1 LLIRLVYDKNTS
13 PYRFTFK
20 FGVKFENQICI
31 FMARQNIEICDT
43 RGDFF
48 GDEI

>member
-20 FGVKFENQICI
+20 FGVNFIKFN
-31 FMARQNIEICDT
+31 R
-43 RGDFF
+43 
-48 GDEI
+48 